1 MELTTYIINLQHRE
15 DRRQHIISELTKL
28 EISNFQI
35 VDGIQKDIPRLG
47 CSESHIKCIQLAK
60 ENKLPY
66 VLILEDDAV
75 FTDNIIEILNNAF
88 AEIQTLD
95 WDMLFLGANLQAPT
109 TPVSPALLKLQGAY
123 TTHAY
128 IVHRRFYDII
138 LNLELDFEID
148 VCYSKL
154 MATHNIFMC
163 NPMIAYQL
171 PSHSDLQDGFRDYN
185 QEIYNNYLR
194 FKP

>member
-35 VDGIQKDIPRLG
+35 IDGIQRDIPWQG

-66 VLILEDDAV
+66 VLILEDDVV
-75 FTDNIIEILNNAF
+75 FTDNTIEILNNAI

-95 WDMLFLGANLQAPT
+95 WDMLFLGANLQNTA
-109 TPVSPALLKLQGAY
+109 TPVSPTLLKLQGAY

-128 IVHRRFYDII
+128 IVHERFYDTI
-138 LNLELDFEID
+138 LNSELDFEID
-148 VCYSKL
+148 ICYSKL
-154 MATHNIFMC
+154 MATHNIYMC

-171 PSHSDLQDGFRDYN
+171 PSHSDIQSGVRDYN
-185 QEIYNNYLR
+185 SLMYDNYLR
-194 FKP
+194 FKS

>member
-1 MELTTYIINLQHRE
+1 MQIPIYIINLQHRD
-15 DRRQHIISELTKL
+15 DRRQHIISELAKL
-28 EISNFQI
+28 KISNFQI
-35 VDGIQKDIPRLG
+35 VDGIQRDIPWLG

-66 VLILEDDAV
+66 VLVLEDDAI
-75 FTDNIIEILNNAF
+75 FTDNTIELLDKAF

-109 TPVSPALLKLQGAY
+109 TPVSSTLLKLQGAFAA
-123 TTHAY
+123 HAY
-128 IVHRRFYDII
+128 IVPERFYDTI
-138 LNLELDFEID
+138 LNLKLDFVID
-148 VCYSKL
+148 VYSSKL

-185 QEIYNNYLR
+185 QEIYNNYL
-194 FKP
+194 KYKN